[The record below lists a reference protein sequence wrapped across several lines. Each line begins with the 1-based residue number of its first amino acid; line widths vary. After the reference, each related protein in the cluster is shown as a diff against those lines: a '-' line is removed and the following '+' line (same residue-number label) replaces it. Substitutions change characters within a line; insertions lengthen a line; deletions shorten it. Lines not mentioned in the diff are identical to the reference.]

1 MSPRVTRANSK
12 YVRLNEKASAVPYF
26 LRSKVP
32 LGDASNL
39 IGLNKAVDILPKKE
53 KTARLKKERT
63 KAKDAGLK
71 APSTKNENVSVVCET
86 VKQPV
91 AHTTDKGDVTLGTE
105 RKGAAPQAFSSLLLD
120 IQDVDS
126 GDTGDAQM
134 CSEYVRDIY
143 NYLQQLEVAMA
154 IRQRYLEG
162 QEITGSMRAVALD
175 WLMRVQRE
183 FKLREETFF
192 MTVNIVDG
200 FLQNNPVPKRYFQ
213 LLCVTAMLIASK
225 YEEIY
230 SPTVG
235 DFAFV
240 TDGTYTCADI
250 RKMERKVLKKLN
262 YSLGKPIAPHFLHRA
277 CKVGQ
282 ASPKEQE
289 LAMFLMELA
298 VLDYDLVHVAPSLIA
313 AAAFASSLRILGSGE
328 WSSIL
333 QHYTGYKEETL
344 APVMQGIVRMLE
356 KVTEECKL
364 QEMKS
369 RYAKVS
375 TSVCGA
381 GAKGVSCENMAQLL
395 R

>member
-86 VKQPV
+86 VKPV

-262 YSLGKPIAPHFLHRA
+262 YSLGKPVAPHFLHRA